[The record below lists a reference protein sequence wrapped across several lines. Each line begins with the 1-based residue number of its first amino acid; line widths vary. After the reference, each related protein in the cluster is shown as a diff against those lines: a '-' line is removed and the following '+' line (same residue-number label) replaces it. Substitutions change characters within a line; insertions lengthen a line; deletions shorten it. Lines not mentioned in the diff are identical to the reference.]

1 LIIILPRSRKNS
13 LLRNFLNKKKIK
25 GLNIFIKKERL
36 MEKELLRL
44 IYEKGFK
51 FSEEATFKLASG
63 KMSSYYIDCRVV
75 TSLAKAKY
83 LISQLMFK
91 KIVDLNVAAIGGP
104 EAGAIPIADAV
115 SYASYL
121 HGKEIKSFWIRKEA
135 KGHGLKKWIEG
146 DVKEGDRVVIVDD
159 VITTGTSTIDAM
171 RRAREGG
178 LIVVKAMVLVDREE
192 EEGKHNIE
200 REGVKVEAL
209 FTVSDLMRFHKEG

>member
-1 LIIILPRSRKNS
+1 
-13 LLRNFLNKKKIK
+13 
-25 GLNIFIKKERL
+25 

-51 FSEEATFKLASG
+51 FSEEAPFKLASG

-83 LISQLMFK
+83 LISQVMFK
-91 KIVDLNVAAIGGP
+91 KIIDLNVAAIGGP

-121 HGKEIKSFWIRKEA
+121 HGKEIQSFWIRKEA

-159 VITTGTSTIDAM
+159 VITTGTSTIDAI
-171 RRAREGG
+171 RRAQEGG

-192 EEGKHNIE
+192 EDGKQNIE

>member
-1 LIIILPRSRKNS
+1 
-13 LLRNFLNKKKIK
+13 
-25 GLNIFIKKERL
+25 

-44 IYEKGFK
+44 IYKKGFK
-51 FSEEATFKLASG
+51 FSEEAIFKLASG
-63 KMSSYYIDCRVV
+63 KMSRYYIDCRAV

-83 LISQLMFK
+83 LISQVMFK
-91 KIVDLNVAAIGGP
+91 KIVDLNVTAIGGP

-121 HGKEIKSFWIRKEA
+121 HGKDIKSFWIRKEA

-159 VITTGTSTIDAM
+159 VITTGKSTIDAI
-171 RRAREGG
+171 RRAQEGG

-192 EEGKHNIE
+192 DEGRQNIE
-200 REGVKVEAL
+200 RGGIEVEAL

>member
-1 LIIILPRSRKNS
+1 
-13 LLRNFLNKKKIK
+13 
-25 GLNIFIKKERL
+25 

-83 LISQLMFK
+83 LISQVMFK
-91 KIVDLNVAAIGGP
+91 KIVDLDVAAIGGP
-104 EAGAIPIADAV
+104 ETGAIPIADAV

-135 KGHGLKKWIEG
+135 KGHGLQKWIEG

-192 EEGKHNIE
+192 ERGKQNIE
-200 REGVKVEAL
+200 MGGVKVEAL
-209 FTVSDLMRFHKEG
+209 FTVSDLMRFHEKG

>member
-1 LIIILPRSRKNS
+1 MK
-13 LLRNFLNKKKIK
+13 
-25 GLNIFIKKERL
+25 
-36 MEKELLRL
+36 KELLRL

-51 FSEEATFKLASG
+51 FSEDATFKLASG

-91 KIVDLNVAAIGGP
+91 KIVDLNVVAIGGP
-104 EAGAIPIADAV
+104 ETGAIPIADAV

-121 HGKEIKSFWIRKEA
+121 HGKEIKSFWIRKEP

-159 VITTGTSTIDAM
+159 VITTGASTIDAM

-178 LIVVKAMVLVDREE
+178 LVVVKAMVLVDREE

-200 REGVKVEAL
+200 KEGVKVEAL
-209 FTVSDLMRFHKEG
+209 FTVSDLMRFHEQG

>member
-1 LIIILPRSRKNS
+1 
-13 LLRNFLNKKKIK
+13 
-25 GLNIFIKKERL
+25 

-51 FSEEATFKLASG
+51 FSEQPTFKLASG
-63 KMSSYYIDCRVV
+63 KMSRYYIDCRVV
-75 TSLAKAKY
+75 VSLAKAKY
-83 LISQLMFK
+83 LISQAMLK
-91 KIVDLNVAAIGGP
+91 KIVALNVSAIGGP

-121 HGKEIKSFWIRKEA
+121 HGKQIKSFWIRKES
-135 KGHGLKKWIEG
+135 KSHGLKKWIEG
-146 DVKEGDRVVIVDD
+146 DVREGDRVVIVDD
-159 VITTGTSTIDAM
+159 VITTGMSTIEAI

-192 EEGKHNIE
+192 EKGKQNIE

-209 FTVSDLMRFHKEG
+209 FTVSDLMQLHKGA

>member
-1 LIIILPRSRKNS
+1 MASI
-13 LLRNFLNKKKIK
+13 
-25 GLNIFIKKERL
+25 IFIKKERL

-83 LISQLMFK
+83 LISQLRFK
-91 KIVDLNVAAIGGP
+91 KIVDLNVAALGGP

-192 EEGKHNIE
+192 EEGKQNIE
-200 REGVKVEAL
+200 KEGVKVEAL
-209 FTVSDLMRFHKEG
+209 FTVSDLMRFHKKG

>member
-1 LIIILPRSRKNS
+1 
-13 LLRNFLNKKKIK
+13 
-25 GLNIFIKKERL
+25 

-51 FSEEATFKLASG
+51 FSEEPTFKLASG

-75 TSLAKAKY
+75 TSLAKAKH
-83 LISQLMFK
+83 LISQVMLK
-91 KIVDLNVAAIGGP
+91 KIVDLNVSAIGGP

-121 HGKEIKSFWIRKEA
+121 DGKEIKSFWVRRES

-159 VITTGTSTIDAM
+159 VITTGMSTVDAIK
-171 RRAREGG
+171 RAREGG

-192 EEGKHNIE
+192 EQGKQNIE
-200 REGVKVEAL
+200 KEGVKVEAL
-209 FTVSDLMRFHKEG
+209 FTVSDLMRLHKEA